1 MAGTVLM
8 IAGGEVDLTF
18 AKNFI
23 NQIEFNVVVCADSG
37 LDAAFKLGLPVQYA
51 MGDFDSVSENVLR
64 YYQSAAREGI
74 QTEFVEYPA
83 EKDATDSQIVLE
95 WIVERFPSEIYI
107 LGATGNRLDHF
118 LANLTILM
126 KPLSYGIPAY
136 LIDGYNKIYLLDH
149 SHVFR
154 RKELFGTYISF
165 LPLTE
170 RAVVSL
176 KGFRYELD
184 RKEMTIGDSLG
195 VSNEIGKEKDAALM
209 ILEEGILI
217 AIESGD
223 RRWNEE

>member
-1 MAGTVLM
+1 MVGKALM
-8 IAGGEVDLTF
+8 IAGGEVDISF
-18 AKNFI
+18 AEGYMKEK
-23 NQIEFNVVVCADSG
+23 EFDTVICADSG
-37 LDAAFKLGLPVQYA
+37 LDTAFLLGLPVHYA
-51 MGDFDSVSENVLR
+51 MGDFDSVSESVLRHYQNVLH
-64 YYQSAAREGI
+64 GNI

-95 WIVERFPSEIYI
+95 WITERFPSEIHI

-118 LANLTILM
+118 LANLNILM

-136 LIDGYNKIYLLDH
+136 LIDRCNKIYLIDH
-149 SHVFR
+149 SRVVH
-154 RKELFGTYISF
+154 RKELFGKYISF

-170 RAVVSL
+170 KAVVSL

-195 VSNEIGKEKDAALM
+195 VSNEMGEGMDAALVM
-209 ILEEGILI
+209 LEEGILI

-223 RRWNEE
+223 KA